1 MLRTIV
7 TGGAGYVGIK
17 LCAALLEAGH
27 HVTIVD
33 KFLFGYEPILHLI
46 SNPNLEVI
54 QKDIRDEDRSYL
66 KGADAVYHLAGLS
79 GLPACEINPSAAVLI
94 NHMATVDLMKALDPS
109 QMLVYASTTSLY
121 GAANGSACDEN
132 MAVTGD
138 NSNYARTKLLAEHA
152 CMEHPRAIS
161 LRFATIF
168 GASPKMRVDLLPNDF
183 VYRAIQERCLVLFR
197 SDSKRTFLHIDDA
210 VKAYLMCLDMPEKMC
225 GEVYNVGDE
234 SMNFSKLDIAEAIK
248 KHVDFTIMNA
258 DEMEDLDV
266 RDFFI
271 LFSKIKELGF
281 SPSVNL
287 DQGVQELMKLFKI
300 YTPHSSVPRV

>member
-1 MLRTIV
+1 MLKTIV

-17 LCAALLEAGH
+17 LSRALLDAGH

-33 KFLFGYEPILHLI
+33 KFLFGYDPILHLI
-46 SNPNLEVI
+46 THPNLDVI
-54 QKDIRDEDRSYL
+54 QRDIRDEDRSYL
-66 KGADAVYHLAGLS
+66 KCADVVFHLAGLS
-79 GLPACEINPSAAVLI
+79 GLPACEINPNAAVLI
-94 NHMATVDLMKALDPS
+94 NHHATVDLTKAMSPS
-109 QMLVYASTTSLY
+109 QTLVYASTTSLY
-121 GAANGSACDEN
+121 GAANGKACDETLP
-132 MAVTGD
+132 VTGD

-197 SDSKRTFLHIDDA
+197 ANSKRTFLHIDDS
-210 VKAYLMCLDMPEKMC
+210 VRAYMMCLDLAEQMC
-225 GEVYNVGDE
+225 GQVFNVGDE
-234 SMNFSKLDIAEAIK
+234 SMNFSKLDIAQAIK
-248 KHVDFTIMNA
+248 KHIDFTIMNA

-271 LFSKIKELGF
+271 LFGKIKDLGF
-281 SPSVNL
+281 RPSVNL
-287 DQGVQELMKLFKI
+287 DQGIAELLKLFRV